1 MLQRI
6 PELKVTLLHP
16 GTQHSHHLARELTR
30 LKMLDKFITSF
41 VVSENSILNKLFHGL
56 LTNRVLLGISYDC
69 FKTYPDIEFSY
80 WIEAIL
86 NRDQEYLLYK
96 RNSRFQDR
104 IIKNDL
110 KDKPVIIGFDT
121 SSWKLAEHCQK
132 TGQEFILDVSIGHP
146 LSKEKVFEK
155 LRTDFP
161 LWKDGIPRKNEGLV
175 ALEQMEL
182 QSASK
187 IVVPS
192 NFVKRTL
199 IENNISPNKIFVNP
213 FGTSLFTPYIEA
225 RKTDKKLIFLFFGSL
240 TARKGLPTLL
250 NAWKALGE
258 EEAELIIAGYG
269 NIPKNVSIPENVKI
283 LGAILPEK
291 RAQLYAQADVFV
303 FPSFFEGFAQV
314 QVEAAACGLPIIGTQ
329 NSGAEEIIQD
339 GYNGFIVEP
348 GNIDQLVSAMRFFV
362 KNREKL
368 AVMSAKVRERI
379 DFFSW
384 NSYGNRWK
392 AILETKLS

>member
-1 MLQRI
+1 
-6 PELKVTLLHP
+6 
-16 GTQHSHHLARELTR
+16 
-30 LKMLDKFITSF
+30 
-41 VVSENSILNKLFHGL
+41 
-56 LTNRVLLGISYDC
+56 
-69 FKTYPDIEFSY
+69 
-80 WIEAIL
+80 
-86 NRDQEYLLYK
+86 
-96 RNSRFQDR
+96 
-104 IIKNDL
+104 
-110 KDKPVIIGFDT
+110 
-121 SSWKLAEHCQK
+121 
-132 TGQEFILDVSIGHP
+132 
-146 LSKEKVFEK
+146 
-155 LRTDFP
+155 
-161 LWKDGIPRKNEGLV
+161 
-175 ALEQMEL
+175 
-182 QSASK
+182 
-187 IVVPS
+187 
-192 NFVKRTL
+192 
-199 IENNISPNKIFVNP
+199 
-213 FGTSLFTPYIEA
+213 
-225 RKTDKKLIFLFFGSL
+225 
-240 TARKGLPTLL
+240 LPTLL